1 MRSRIAMWGAAGF
14 LVAAWWA
21 VYIYVR
27 GPEVPIRYEALTWM
41 VVRITCPIAFLSSYP
56 IPYYVTFV
64 ANAAT
69 YALIGLIVEML
80 RLRLHRH
87 EHVH

>member
-1 MRSRIAMWGAAGF
+1 MWAGTGF

-27 GPEVPIRYEALTWM
+27 GPEVPIRYEAFTWM
-41 VVRITCPIAFLSSYP
+41 LVRVTCPIAFLSSYP
-56 IPYYVTFV
+56 ISYYATLF

-69 YALIGLIVEML
+69 YALVGLIVEML
-80 RLRLHRH
+80 RSWLHRH
-87 EHVH
+87 EHAH

>member
-1 MRSRIAMWGAAGF
+1 MRSRIALWGAAGF

-27 GPEVPIRYEALTWM
+27 APEVPIRYQAFTWM
-41 VVRITCPIAFLSSYP
+41 LVRITCPIAFLSSYP
-56 IPYYVTFV
+56 IPYYAALL

-80 RLRLHRH
+80 RLRLHRQ
-87 EHVH
+87 EHAH

>member
-21 VYIYVR
+21 VYIYLR
-27 GPEVPIRYEALTWM
+27 GPEVPIRYEAFTWM
-41 VVRITCPIAFLSSYP
+41 LVRITCPIALLSSYP
-56 IPYYVTFV
+56 IPYYVVLV

-69 YALIGLIVEML
+69 YALIGLIIEML
-80 RLRLHRH
+80 RSRLHHH
-87 EHVH
+87 EHAR